1 MSSLGSP
8 NPFFIAGKKAYEV
21 ERSLRFNDGDSAH
34 LSRTPSSAGNRKTFT
49 WSAWIKRG
57 ELGATQGRCFGGG
70 VSGSDYFE
78 IYFPSDDGLRV
89 IWYQGG
95 QTLTTTTA
103 KFRDPSAWY
112 HFVVAVDTTQSTAGD
127 RIKMY
132 RNNVLLE
139 RDSTNPSQNL
149 DTSVNNTVEHNIG
162 KYLTGGASYFDGYM
176 AEINFL
182 DGYAYDPSYFAETD
196 AVTGQWNPKKYTGS
210 YGTNGFYLNFSTNT
224 LGTDR
229 SGNGNDFTP
238 NNFSVVAGIGND
250 VLSDTPTNNF
260 CTLNPLKTLGT
271 YALSNGNLTVSG
283 SARFDSVGTFAVS
296 SGKWFWEITNTDVGV
311 AYNGILNINQFRT
324 APGAIGSGG
333 VYTHYVYDGTKYRDA
348 NPSGAS
354 AYGASYTDGDIVGVA
369 LNLDDNEIT
378 FYKNGTSQGAITIP
392 NDLYTAYLYSDSGS
406 YNYSINFGQR
416 AFSYTAPTGY
426 KALNSAN
433 LSNPTILLPNKHFDT
448 LLWSGNSTNNRAITG
463 LNFQPDFVWM
473 KKRTTSAAQHSLV
486 NSIVGTSDNGTGNGN
501 VGDLDSASTRAEAAQ
516 SAGGFESFDANGFT
530 LGKGNNDANADS
542 AYQLNNAS
550 SMTYVGWNWNAGD
563 TDGKTYTVK
572 VVSDSGNKYRFDD
585 FGTSAVTLDLAEGG
599 TYTFDQ
605 SDSSMSSHPMQL
617 STTANGTH
625 GGGSA
630 YSTGVTF
637 QLDGSTVTASAFISG
652 FSSASSRKLII
663 TVAASA
669 PNLNYYCYYHS
680 GMGGAVNTNST
691 LGSSNFDG
699 TIQSVVKASPIAGF
713 SIIKYTGNGT
723 GGATIGHGLGVA
735 PNWIIAKVRNASRSW
750 AVGSDD
756 SPWTLNLRLDEN
768 SGTANTSQS
777 KNQWYETAPTST
789 KFYVGDG
796 DVGDYSGDTN
806 VNGENYVAYCFSSVE
821 GYSKAGV
828 YTGNA
833 STDGPFVFCGFRPSW
848 ILIKRTSSSDNWT
861 IFDNKRDI
869 DNPMHHRLRANIND
883 AEATGLSSSQDQID
897 FLSNGFK
904 MRSTSNNLNGNGST
918 NIYLAFAES
927 PFKNAR
933 AR

>member
-1 MSSLGSP
+1 MSFYDAIRVGASGAAD
-8 NPFFIAGKKAYEV
+8 FEV

-176 AEINFL
+176 AEINFV
-182 DGYAYDPSYFAETD
+182 DGSALTPSSFAETNAD
-196 AVTGQWNPKKYTGS
+196 TGQWVPIDTSGLTF
-210 YGTNGFYLNFSTNT
+210 GTNGFRLNFSDNSGTTATT
-224 LGTDR
+224 LGKDS
-229 SGNGNDFTP
+229 SGNGNNFTP
-238 NNFSVVAGIGND
+238 NNFSVSAGIGND
-250 VLSDTPTNNF
+250 SLTDTPTNNF

-311 AYNGILNINQFRT
+311 AYNGILNINQFR
-324 APGAIGSGG
+324 GAAGQIGTGG
-333 VYTHYVYDGTKYRDA
+333 VYTQYVYDGTKYRDA

-354 AYGASYTDGDIVGVA
+354 SYGASYTDGDIVGVA

-378 FYKNGTSQGAITIP
+378 FYKNGASQGAITIP
-392 NDLYTAYLYSDSGS
+392 NDLYAAYLYSDSGN

-416 AFSYTAPTGY
+416 AFSYTVPTGY
-426 KALNSAN
+426 KSLNSAN
-433 LSNPTILLPNKHFDT
+433 LPDPTILLPNKHFGTILYTGNNTDDRDIT
-448 LLWSGNSTNNRAITG
+448 DSSAVDFTPDWLWIKERSGTESHLLFNS
-463 LNFQPDFVWM
+463 V
-473 KKRTTSAAQHSLV
+473 
-486 NSIVGTSDNGTGNGN
+486 VGTSDFLKSN
-501 VGDLDSASTRAEAAQ
+501 STAAQ
-516 SAGGFESFDANGFT
+516 GNDPNALQAFNSNGFQIGT
-530 LGKGNNDANADS
+530 SSELNANS
-542 AYQLNNAS
+542 E
-550 SMTYVGWNWNAGD
+550 TYVAWNWNAGD
-563 TDGKTYTVK
+563 TDSATYRVV
-572 VVSDSGNKYRFDD
+572 VVSDSGNKYRFRNSANTAT
-585 FGTSAVTLDLAEGG
+585 FAQSAVTLDLAEGG
-599 TYTFDQ
+599 TYTFDG
-605 SDSSMSSHPMQL
+605 SDSTMASHPIKL

-625 GGGSA
+625 GGGSS
-630 YSTGVTF
+630 YNTGVTYE
-637 QLDGSTVTASAFISG
+637 LDGATVTESAYVSG
-652 FSSASSRKLII
+652 YSSATSRKLII

-669 PNLNYYCYYHS
+669 PTLYYYCHVHS
-680 GMGGAVNTNST
+680 GMGGQINTNST

-699 TIQSVVKASPIAGF
+699 SIQTTVKANTTAGF
-713 SIIKYTGNGT
+713 SIVSYSGNGT
-723 GGATIGHGLGVA
+723 DNATVGHGLGVK
-735 PNWIIAKVRNASRSW
+735 PDTIIIKLRTGDTNWMIYHNRINQGVDPEDYHTEFSVQGVVNALT
-750 AVGSDD
+750 
-756 SPWTLNLRLDEN
+756 PLND
-768 SGTANTSQS
+768 
-777 KNQWYETAPTST
+777 TAPTTSVVNL
-789 KFYVGDG
+789 KGG
-796 DVGDYSGDTN
+796 NEANKSGGTHIM
-806 VNGENYVAYCFSSVE
+806 YCFNGVK
-821 GYSKAGV
+821 GYSKFGG
-828 YTGNA
+828 YIGNGNA
-833 STDGPFVFCGFRPSW
+833 DGPFVFTGFTPA
-848 ILIKRTSSSDNWT
+848 LIFLKNVSVNNNWCIKT
-861 IFDNKRDI
+861 AKISTFN
-869 DNPMHHRLRANIND
+869 RAD
-883 AEATGLSSSQDQID
+883 AALQANTNSAEQASFGSID

-904 MRSTSNNLNGNGST
+904 LRNAGGSTNGNG
-918 NIYLAFAES
+918 NNFIYFAFAES
-927 PFKNAR
+927 PFKNSR